1 MTDKDLDRRY
11 ADAQTLVA
19 DLEDVLAIEA
29 ARSGRSTGEATAVL
43 RTLPEGA
50 RRRLPLRMRWHLPV
64 ALVILAGAIVVAL
77 VVLLGNEAAHRTQ
90 KGTGTGTVKAPPGTR
105 IVSVRSTSAHDYDPQ
120 SEDGEEHPERA
131 RLVVD
136 RDPGTAWTTESYSNG
151 QITKA
156 KADGE
161 RPGVGI
167 YVDAKPDVNATR
179 TEIQSNPGWRAELY
193 AAPDGP
199 VPKTLGDQ
207 WTRVGGGRVSKSKQR
222 FVLNTDGKRYRY
234 YLVWITAL
242 PPDSNQ
248 VEISEIALLAPRP
261 AR

>member
-1 MTDKDLDRRY
+1 
-11 ADAQTLVA
+11 
-19 DLEDVLAIEA
+19 
-29 ARSGRSTGEATAVL
+29 
-43 RTLPEGA
+43 
-50 RRRLPLRMRWHLPV
+50 
-64 ALVILAGAIVVAL
+64 VILAGAIVVAL

-120 SEDGEEHPERA
+120 SADGEEHPERA

-136 RDPGTAWTTESYSNG
+136 RDPGTSWTTESYSNG

-156 KADGE
+156 NAAGA

-179 TEIQSNPGWRAELY
+179 MEIQSTPGWRTELY

-199 VPKTLGDQ
+199 VPKTLNDE
-207 WTRVGGGRVSKSKQR
+207 WTPIGGGKVTKSKQR
-222 FVLNTDGKRYRY
+222 FTLDTNDKRYRY

-242 PPDSNQ
+242 PPDANH

-261 AR
+261 A